1 VVFLFFIWVTSSQ
14 AILTLTRLR
23 AIASWKVSMAMLV
36 TLLFVVFTYLFAAEA
51 FTHFLYPDPND
62 VARYFRAAA
71 LPGRLF
77 DALVGGTTLLIVMGW
92 VYLYAQ
98 AHGRTMRMPDEVQA
112 LRVRLYV
119 LLKNQL
125 YIDGLHDR
133 LGRGILR
140 LTHRLDKQSFGKS
153 R

>member
-1 VVFLFFIWVTSSQ
+1 
-14 AILTLTRLR
+14 
-23 AIASWKVSMAMLV
+23 MLV

-51 FTHFLYPDPND
+51 FTHFLYPDPD
-62 VARYFRAAA
+62 AVTRYFRAAA

-77 DALVGGTTLLIVMGW
+77 DGLVGGTTLLIVMGW

-98 AHGRTMRMPDEVQA
+98 AHGRTMPMPEDVRT
-112 LRVRLYV
+112 LRDRLYV

-125 YIDGLHDR
+125 YIDGLHHR
-133 LGRGILR
+133 IGRGIVR
-140 LTHRLDKQSFGKS
+140 LAHGLDKQSFGRS